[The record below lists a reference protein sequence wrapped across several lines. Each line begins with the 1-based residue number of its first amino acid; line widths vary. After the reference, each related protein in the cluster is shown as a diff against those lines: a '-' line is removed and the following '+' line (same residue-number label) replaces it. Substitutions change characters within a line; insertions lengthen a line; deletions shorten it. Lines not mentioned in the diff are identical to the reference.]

1 MEDFKNNRIG
11 FSSLMQV
18 LGGTEIVG
26 EDGELLVEII
36 GEDGDF

>member
-1 MEDFKNNRIG
+1 MEDFKNNKID
-11 FSSLMQV
+11 FKSLVKV